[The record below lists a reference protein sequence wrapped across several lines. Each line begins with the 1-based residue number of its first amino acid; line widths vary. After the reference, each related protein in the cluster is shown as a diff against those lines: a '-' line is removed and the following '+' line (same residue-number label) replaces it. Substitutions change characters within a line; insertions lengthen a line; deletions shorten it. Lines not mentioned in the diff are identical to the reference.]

1 MDQPGV
7 EIRPLREM
15 TGEALFAE
23 VFLTEVRVPASQVI
37 GGPGEGWAVAMT
49 TLAYERT
56 GLGAG
61 ASLDFAAHA
70 PGGRRYSGLR
80 QKTLREYLGSG
91 DSIAQSLESA
101 GAMRRRGV
109 NSLIRL
115 AKDLHRDNDPLVRQK
130 LAQLYTVTKVNA
142 WNGLRAR
149 EARKAGRG
157 QTPEASLGKLLFAET
172 TRMWRDT
179 AATIAGPRSM
189 LAEDDGPMDG
199 YVAFQ
204 ALSAPSPAIY
214 GGSDEIQRNVLGER
228 LLGLP
233 REPDPSRNVPFRDIR
248 SGPPSQATG
257 GK

>member
-1 MDQPGV
+1 
-7 EIRPLREM
+7 
-15 TGEALFAE
+15 
-23 VFLTEVRVPASQVI
+23 
-37 GGPGEGWAVAMT
+37 
-49 TLAYERT
+49 
-56 GLGAG
+56 
-61 ASLDFAAHA
+61 
-70 PGGRRYSGLR
+70 
-80 QKTLREYLGSG
+80 
-91 DSIAQSLESA
+91 
-101 GAMRRRGV
+101 MRRRGV
-109 NSLIRL
+109 SSLIRL

-179 AATIAGPRSM
+179 AAAIAGPRSM
-189 LAEDDGPMDG
+189 LAENDGPMDG

-248 SGPPSQATG
+248 SGPPSQATD